1 MKFKKIVS
9 VMSASLIA
17 LGLATSTSDAYA
29 LLGKK
34 LNGGVTYRQYY
45 VTSSASTHSS
55 KITEM
60 MNKWIYSTASHGIT
74 TPLNFSKSSRQYG
87 SEMDFYGGSY
97 DYYPYRDS
105 AAWEEGWTYSG
116 SQINQGIKNWDYSKI
131 YLNYFRFNSSST
143 TVKKGTIAH
152 EMGHAFGL
160 AHVKGI
166 GSLMCTIGGGR
177 IAHWPTADEFKG
189 INALYK

>member
-1 MKFKKIVS
+1 MYYEIKKIVS

-45 VTSSASTHSS
+45 VTSYASTHSS

-74 TPLNFSKSSRQYG
+74 TPLNFSKSSKQYG
-87 SEMDFYGGSY
+87 SEMDFYGGAY

-105 AAWEEGWTYSG
+105 
-116 SQINQGIKNWDYSKI
+116 
-131 YLNYFRFNSSST
+131 
-143 TVKKGTIAH
+143 
-152 EMGHAFGL
+152 
-160 AHVKGI
+160 
-166 GSLMCTIGGGR
+166 
-177 IAHWPTADEFKG
+177 AHWPTADEFKG